1 MKEKGDSF
9 FAKEAVWSFPP
20 TKRGKIKRK
29 KGIIV
34 YKALLCCCGFF
45 DGQHCI
51 GLWILKNVIFHI
63 EWAIIDALNQERG
76 LGVKNEELEG
86 KFYACFKD
94 EMKLSF

>member
-51 GLWILKNVIFHI
+51 GL
-63 EWAIIDALNQERG
+63 
-76 LGVKNEELEG
+76 
-86 KFYACFKD
+86 
-94 EMKLSF
+94 